1 MVVGRRDTWFVSA
14 LKDEG
19 KTKTGVGKK
28 VEIMMIRVR
37 QILHLSHLTKL
48 SRCDGLNVGML
59 FMSLKKLVEIRVT
72 VAPVSI
78 SKFVLTP
85 FTFALINIPASGASL
100 CTPTEPGVLSDGRW
114 DTGA

>member
-37 QILHLSHLTKL
+37 QILHLSHLTK
-48 SRCDGLNVGML
+48 
-59 FMSLKKLVEIRVT
+59 
-72 VAPVSI
+72 PQ
-78 SKFVLTP
+78 VLWEC
-85 FTFALINIPASGASL
+85 IN
-100 CTPTEPGVLSDGRW
+100 
-114 DTGA
+114 